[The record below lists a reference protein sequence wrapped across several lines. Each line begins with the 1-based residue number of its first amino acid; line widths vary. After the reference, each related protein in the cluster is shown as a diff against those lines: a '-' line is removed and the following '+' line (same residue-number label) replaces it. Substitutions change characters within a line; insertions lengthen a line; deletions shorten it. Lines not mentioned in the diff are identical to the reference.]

1 MAEPSVATA
10 LRCALADLEA
20 ILPEYDPEHE
30 LSAWETLAELRT
42 LVDSEERL
50 QAADRYD
57 PATQIVIVWSVEDVL
72 EVRPDLAEEQAIQV
86 LRLVDKHHDASI
98 GTNWE
103 TLESFAS
110 DLFGEAPPEQE

>member
-20 ILPEYDPEHE
+20 ILPEYDLEHE
-30 LSAWETLAELRT
+30 HSAWETLAELRT
-42 LVDSEERL
+42 LVDSEEL
-50 QAADRYD
+50 AADRYD

-110 DLFGEAPPEQE
+110 DLFGEAQPEQE